1 MGEEVFPTECPC
13 GRTHPAKGKKAI
25 KPSLEA
31 SRSLPGKLH
40 KAVADAVFDGKGD
53 RLSNGIWEL
62 SLERNCERP
71 VRILRHSFGE
81 PYTQVAYNVRCRACG
96 PCLNARRAFW
106 ALSAMAHHQRA
117 VDAGLRT
124 WFGSL
129 TLTPAR
135 QQQLL
140 ERALYLD
147 AENPYPSLPNWDD
160 VLCHARFA
168 ALRDVLIAD
177 VQRYWKR
184 LRSKGHAFKYFL
196 VVEQHLGGGAHHG
209 LPHVHFLLHEEGKRI
224 LKRELEADWPFG
236 NTDFSL
242 VAGRSKRAAG
252 PRKAAWY
259 VAKYLSKSS
268 LTRQI
273 ASIGYTR
280 IIRRGA
286 SPELSTSSRH
296 RNPEPVP

>member
-147 AENPYPSLPNWDD
+147 AEDNVFAWLPRFLSGHPETGIKEVPFSATEG
-160 VLCHARFA
+160 VLQNQASDYWFDFADLLMYGDQFHNKGTITPVNHFLALPDASMNKRFA
-168 ALRDVLIAD
+168 TAAD
-177 VQRYWKR
+177 VQDFFKADATNFV
-184 LRSKGHAFKYFL
+184 RSDGI
-196 VVEQHLGGGAHHG
+196 VS
-209 LPHVHFLLHEEGKRI
+209 
-224 LKRELEADWPFG
+224 
-236 NTDFSL
+236 T
-242 VAGRSKRAAG
+242 
-252 PRKAAWY
+252 
-259 VAKYLSKSS
+259 
-268 LTRQI
+268 TI
-273 ASIGYTR
+273 ASTVR
-280 IIRRGA
+280 
-286 SPELSTSSRH
+286 ETT
-296 RNPEPVP
+296 